1 MPRRWGVRRAKVVLS
16 KKKEE
21 VNERPKRVVSRDA

>member
-1 MPRRWGVRRAKVVLS
+1 MWGVRRAKVVLS

-21 VNERPKRVVSRDA
+21 VNEIPKSVESRVA